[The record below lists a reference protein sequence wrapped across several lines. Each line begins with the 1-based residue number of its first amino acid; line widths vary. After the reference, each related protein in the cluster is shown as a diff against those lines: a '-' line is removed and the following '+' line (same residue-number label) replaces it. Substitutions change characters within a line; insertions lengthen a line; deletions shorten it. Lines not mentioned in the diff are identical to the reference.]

1 MLTGKDLDDVDVK
14 IVKYL
19 VRDPTLSTEIQKYK
33 VGELKQGNESHAL
46 EEHEARFT
54 NLEQKDKEKT
64 TLIAKLDD
72 DIREIKQE
80 QNAKFSIVTEAEKK
94 KWDREQFLTALEND
108 KKLYRKVIER
118 KRDDPLMIDPRKY
131 YPFLT
136 DRDRLIGE
144 ELMRRSMIER
154 RFKTGWLD
162 DNIKKWEDTHTQ
174 FIEIFALT

>member
-1 MLTGKDLDDVDVK
+1 MECLYQYAVEHGLD
-14 IVKYL
+14 
-19 VRDPTLSTEIQKYK
+19 PE
-33 VGELKQGNESHAL
+33 
-46 EEHEARFT
+46 
-54 NLEQKDKEKT
+54 
-64 TLIAKLDD
+64 
-72 DIREIKQE
+72 
-80 QNAKFSIVTEAEKK
+80 KFSIVTEAEKK

-154 RFKTGWLD
+154 RFKTGWFD

-174 FIEIFALT
+174 FIEIFAQA